1 MNVFSSTLLITVALT
16 TCVSIVSAQNKSGGI
31 SLRQVT
37 GSTPTETLMRNTP
50 HSKSGTPE
58 LTRLVG
64 VLKDIYVEDWGELV
78 LLDAGNIALYNDA
91 SIRSGI
97 METKR
102 RNLTIEGPVVLPC
115 FGRQNG
121 WFAVEHPT
129 ENTVGWVSGNYVR
142 RAGQTPIA
150 ESQQNRM
157 YQFGEWEML
166 CVAVNQETRL
176 ALGYIQRKRKAAI
189 NGKPLRQIA
198 MGKVLND
205 AFVFH
210 YFVNVDIIRRD
221 RKNNSGF
228 TAVWQPKSQM
238 FDIRVGT
245 DLLIPK
251 YSHLN
256 MIDLQRL
263 PSSVIEQL
271 FGDIIKDAEPLDAH
285 SYLFVTSELLSEENE
300 DRSIHWW

>member
-1 MNVFSSTLLITVALT
+1 MNVFSTLLTTIALT
-16 TCVSIVSAQNKSGGI
+16 TCVSIASAQNRNGGT

-37 GSTPTETLMRNTP
+37 GSSPTESLMRNTP
-50 HSKSGTPE
+50 HSQSGTPE
-58 LTRLVG
+58 MTMLNG
-64 VLKDIYVEDWGELV
+64 VLKNIYVEDWGELV
-78 LLDAGNIALYNDA
+78 MLDAGNLALYNA
-91 SIRSGI
+91 PSMRSGM
-97 METKR
+97 METSGGGY
-102 RNLTIEGPVVLPC
+102 LTVEGPVVLPC
-115 FGRQNG
+115 VGRQNG

-166 CVAVNQETRL
+166 CVAVNQETGL
-176 ALGYIQRKRKAAI
+176 ALGYVQRKRKAAI
-189 NGKPLRQIA
+189 NGKPLRQIV
-198 MGKVLND
+198 MGRVLND

-228 TAVWQPKSQM
+228 TAIWQPKSQM

>member
-1 MNVFSSTLLITVALT
+1 MQTSFSTFLSAFVLT
-16 TCVSIVSAQNKSGGI
+16 TCVTAASAQNKGGSSGI
-31 SLRQVT
+31 SLRQAT

-58 LTRLVG
+58 LTRLTG

-78 LLDAGNIALYNDA
+78 LLDAGKTALYNDA

-97 METKR
+97 METQR
-102 RNLTIEGPVVLPC
+102 RYLDIEGPVVLPC

-121 WFAVEHPT
+121 WFAVEHPM
-129 ENTVGWVSGNYVR
+129 ENMVGWVSGNYVR
-142 RAGQTPIA
+142 RAGQTPIG

-166 CVAVNQETRL
+166 CVAVNQETGL
-176 ALGYIQRKRKAAI
+176 ALGYVQRKRKAAT
-189 NGKPLRQIA
+189 NGKPLRQIV

-221 RKNNSGF
+221 RKNDSGF

-238 FDIRVGT
+238 FDIHVGI
-245 DLLIPK
+245 DLLIPI

-256 MIDLQRL
+256 MIDFQRL
-263 PSSVIEQL
+263 PSSAIEQL
-271 FGDIIKDAEPLDAH
+271 FGDIIENAEPLDAH
-285 SYLFVTSELLSEENE
+285 AYLFVTSELLSKENE
-300 DRSIHWW
+300 D

>member
-37 GSTPTETLMRNTP
+37 GNTPTETLMRNTP

-166 CVAVNQETRL
+166 CVTVNKETGL
-176 ALGYIQRKRKAAI
+176 ALGYIQRKRKSPI
-189 NGKPLRQIA
+189 KGKALRQIA
-198 MGKVLND
+198 MGKVMD
-205 AFVFH
+205 GAYVFH
-210 YFVNVDIIRRD
+210 YFANIKIIRRD
-221 RKNNSGF
+221 KTHHDAF
-228 TAVWQPKSQM
+228 TAVWQEKDNV
-238 FDIRVGT
+238 FDIQVGKN
-245 DLLIPK
+245 LLIPK

-256 MIDLQRL
+256 MIDFQRL
-263 PSSVIEQL
+263 PSSAIEQL
-271 FGDIIKDAEPLDAH
+271 FGGIIKEVEPLDTNT
-285 SYLFVTSELLSEENE
+285 YLFVTSELLSNENE
-300 DRSIHWW
+300 DKSFHWW